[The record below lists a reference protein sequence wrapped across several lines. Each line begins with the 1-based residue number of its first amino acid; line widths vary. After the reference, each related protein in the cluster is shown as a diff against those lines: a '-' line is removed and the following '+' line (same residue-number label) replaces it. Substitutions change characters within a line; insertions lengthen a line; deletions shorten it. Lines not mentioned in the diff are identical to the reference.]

1 MLAKIANL
9 FFLYFCLLLLY
20 KTMTDTTQF
29 NVGGTT
35 YAVSRSLLESH
46 ANSMLAATASEK
58 WQQDPE
64 AEIFIER
71 NGHRFQY
78 VLDYMRD
85 GKVVLP
91 VTETKEAVLA
101 ELEYYGIES
110 DAGCIIDTQARGAT
124 CFKSFGD
131 CIYAMEL
138 GYICH
143 EYAYMIVKTYMQKV
157 LDGKAKTTGMN
168 ETTLF
173 LPKHPNAIKSFPK
186 NEIMMEVDILLSYAG
201 LSCVVEGENY
211 LSPRVS
217 FTCPTAME
225 ANALTCLTIEH

>member
-1 MLAKIANL
+1 M
-9 FFLYFCLLLLY
+9 
-20 KTMTDTTQF
+20 
-29 NVGGTT
+29 
-35 YAVSRSLLESH
+35 
-46 ANSMLAATASEK
+46 
-58 WQQDPE
+58 
-64 AEIFIER
+64 
-71 NGHRFQY
+71 
-78 VLDYMRD
+78 
-85 GKVVLP
+85 VLP

-138 GYICH
+138 GYISH
-143 EYAYMIVKTYMQKV
+143 KYACMIAKTYMQMV
-157 LDGKAKTTGMN
+157 LDGKAKTKNKTN
-168 ETTLF
+168 LY
-173 LPKHPNAIKSFPK
+173 LPDQPNAIKSFPK

-201 LSCVVEGENY
+201 LSCVVEGEAY
-211 LSPRVS
+211 VSPRVS